1 VKGFAV
7 GRTIFAEAARGYM
20 AGEVDGAGAAEMMRQ
35 NYARLC
41 ALWDDACAT
50 AERHAA

>member
-7 GRTIFAEAARGYM
+7 GRTIFADAARGFM
-20 AGEVDGAGAAEMMRQ
+20 AGDIDAAGAVETMRQ

-41 ALWDDACAT
+41 ALWDDARAT